1 MDHFFHARMTSVS
14 RSQSE
19 ASSAADAA
27 ADWWSGEKKI
37 KGKIGLN
44 SRRAAFRPFAQKE
57 QTGGASSSTKSIWI
71 EVKGQDL
78 L

>member
-1 MDHFFHARMTSVS
+1 MTSLS

-19 ASSAADAA
+19 ASGAAA
-27 ADWWSGEKKI
+27 ADWWSGEKNI

-44 SRRAAFRPFAQKE
+44 SRRAAVRPFAQKE

-71 EVKGQDL
+71 EVIGQDL